1 MDHGMDGVGSNR
13 HTRDAGEISSVLST
27 RTEKERRA
35 TATAAVAARERSYGE
50 PELDGRAV
58 AGQVK

>member
-1 MDHGMDGVGSNR
+1 MLGKYRPYYQREQKKN
-13 HTRDAGEISSVLST
+13 AAP
-27 RTEKERRA
+27 RR
-35 TATAAVAARERSYGE
+35 ATAAVAARERSYGE

>member
-1 MDHGMDGVGSNR
+1 MLGKYRPYYQREQKKN
-13 HTRDAGEISSVLST
+13 AA
-27 RTEKERRA
+27 A

-50 PELDGRAV
+50 PELGGRAV